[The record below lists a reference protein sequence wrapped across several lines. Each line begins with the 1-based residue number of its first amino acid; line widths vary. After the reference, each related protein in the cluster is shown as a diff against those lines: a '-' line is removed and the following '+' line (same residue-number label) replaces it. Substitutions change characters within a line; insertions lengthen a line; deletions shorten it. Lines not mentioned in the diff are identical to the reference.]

1 MLRFQFN
8 RKDQDPVVIEGRRV
22 DIAEGRITVVDAQGQ
37 PLITFDQ
44 IDLSSWYRVTEGRR

>member
-44 IDLSSWYRVTEGRR
+44 IELSSWYRVTEGRR